1 MYIVFIERGED
12 DDIAKNIHKITL
24 LLVEVGKYLRSREYS
39 LFAFGKFN
47 LQHVSK

>member
-1 MYIVFIERGED
+1 MMILQ
-12 DDIAKNIHKITL
+12 KNIHKITL